1 MNLSDISQMKL
12 LTLASLLVISTAS
25 AADWAQW
32 RGPAFNGT
40 SPEKNLPAKWS
51 QTEGVKWSLDMPGIS
66 GATPIVSGGL
76 VFVMSPDPE
85 NNQWLIAVDRKTGKV
100 AWKHNLAGGA
110 LAKGRG
116 NSTSPSPVTDG
127 KTVWALVGTG
137 QLAAFDFSGK
147 QVWARDLA
155 KDYGKFNINWVY
167 GSSPL
172 LYGGKLYVLVLQR
185 TPADGGYPGIEDAD
199 HGPRESYLLALDPAT
214 GKTLWKHVRPSDA
227 EQETQETYATPIPH
241 TVGGKTQLLIAGG
254 DYLTGHDPETGA
266 ELWRGGGIN
275 NKKGLSGGG
284 FMRLVPSAVA
294 SGDIALVCGPKQS
307 PAIAY
312 RMTGKGDITEKGRAW
327 VFDEKNTPDTCT
339 PAAFDGKFYAL
350 NGDKQ
355 VMTCLDAKTGA
366 KIWQEAF
373 TLDRAKG
380 MEIFRASPTVA
391 DGKIYNIGERGTAVV
406 QNLADGKVLAT
417 ISMGAGDATR
427 SSIAVSDGNLFIRT
441 SEKLWCI
448 GK

>member
-1 MNLSDISQMKL
+1 MKRPILVL
-12 LTLASLLVISTAS
+12 LSLLSVTH

-32 RGPAFNGT
+32 RGPNFNGT
-40 SPEKNLPAKWS
+40 SPETGLPSKWS
-51 QTEGVKWSLDMPGIS
+51 TTEGVKWSLDMPGVS

-76 VFVMSPDPE
+76 VFVMSPDAD
-85 NNQWLIAVDRKTGKV
+85 NKQWLIAVDRKTGKV
-100 AWKHNLAGGA
+100 AWKHNIADGA
-110 LAKGRG
+110 LSKGRG

-127 KTVWALVGTG
+127 RTVWALVGTG

-147 QVWARDLA
+147 EIWTRDLA

-185 TPADGGYPGIEDAD
+185 TPADGSYPGIEEAD
-199 HGPRESYLLALDPAT
+199 KGDRESYLLALDPAK
-214 GKTLWKHVRPSDA
+214 GKTLWMHDRPTDA

-241 TVGGKTQLLIAGG
+241 TVGRKTQILIAGG
-254 DYLTGHDPETGA
+254 DYLTGHDPESGA

-275 NKKGLSGGG
+275 NKKGLGGGG

-294 SGDIALVCGPKQS
+294 AGDIALVCGPKQS
-307 PAIAY
+307 AAIAY
-312 RMTGKGDITEKGRAW
+312 RMDGHGDITEKSRAW

-339 PAAFDGKFYAL
+339 PAAFAGKFYAF

-355 VMTCLDAKTGA
+355 TMTCLDAKTGA
-366 KIWQEAF
+366 KVWQESFA
-373 TLDRAKG
+373 LDRSKG
-380 MEIFRASPTVA
+380 TEIFRASPTIA
-391 DGKIYNIGERGTAVV
+391 DGKIYTIGERATAVV
-406 QNLADGKVLAT
+406 QNLADGKVIAT
-417 ISMGAGDATR
+417 IPMGGGDATR

-441 SEKLWCI
+441 SEMLWCI

>member
-1 MNLSDISQMKL
+1 MKIR
-12 LTLASLLVISTAS
+12 TLASLVVITTAT
-25 AADWAQW
+25 AFAGDWQQW
-32 RGPAFNGT
+32 RGPEFNGT
-40 SPEKNLPAKWS
+40 SPEKNLPSKWS
-51 QTEGVKWSLDMPGIS
+51 QTENVKWSLDLPGIS

-85 NNQWLIAVDRKTGKV
+85 SKQELIAVDRKTGKV
-100 AWKHNLAGGA
+100 AWRQNIADGA

-127 KTVWALVGTG
+127 KTVWAIVGTG

-147 QVWARDLA
+147 EVWRRDLA

-167 GSSPL
+167 GSSPTL
-172 LYGGKLYVLVLQR
+172 FGGKLYVLVLQR
-185 TPADGGYPGIEDAD
+185 TPADGGYPGIEDKD
-199 HGPRESYLLALDPAT
+199 KGPRESYLLALDPKS
-214 GKTLWKHVRPSDA
+214 GKTLWKHIRPTDA
-227 EQETQETYATPIPH
+227 EQETQETYATTIPH

-312 RMTGKGDITEKGRAW
+312 RMDGKGDISEKGRAW
-327 VFDEKNTPDTCT
+327 IFDEKNTPDTCT
-339 PAAFDGKFYAL
+339 PAAHDGKFYVF
-350 NGDKQ
+350 NGDKALL
-355 VMTCLDAKTGA
+355 MTCLDVKTGQ
-366 KIWQEAF
+366 KIWQQPFNLEHS
-373 TLDRAKG
+373 KG
-380 MEIFRASPTVA
+380 AEIFRSSPTVA
-391 DGKIYNIGERGTAVV
+391 DGKIYTIGERGTAVV
-406 QNLADGKVLAT
+406 QNEADGKVIHT
-417 ISMGAGDATR
+417 VPMGSAGETTR

>member
-1 MNLSDISQMKL
+1 MKIR
-12 LTLASLLVISTAS
+12 TIASLIVVTTAAS
-25 AADWAQW
+25 ALAGDWQQW

-40 SPEKNLPAKWS
+40 SPETGLPAKWS
-51 QTEGVKWSLDMPGIS
+51 QTENVKWSLDLPGIS

-76 VFVMSPDPE
+76 VFVMSPDAE
-85 NNQWLIAVDRKTGKV
+85 NQQWLIAVDRKTGKI
-100 AWKHNLAGGA
+100 AWKQNIAGGA

-147 QVWARDLA
+147 EVWRRDLA

-185 TPADGGYPGIEDAD
+185 TPADGGYPGIEEAD
-199 HGPRESYLLALDPAT
+199 KGPRESYLLALDPKS
-214 GKTLWKHVRPSDA
+214 GKTLWKHIRPTDA

-275 NKKGLSGGG
+275 NKKGLGGGG

-312 RMTGKGDITEKGRAW
+312 RMDGKGDISTSGKAW
-327 VFDEKNTPDTCT
+327 EFNEKNTPDTCT
-339 PAAFDGKFYAL
+339 PAALGGKFYVF
-350 NGDKQ
+350 NGDAQ
-355 VMTCLDAKTGA
+355 TMTCLDAKTGA
-366 KIWQEAF
+366 KVWQESF
-373 TLDRAKG
+373 TLDRTKG
-380 MEIFRASPTVA
+380 REIFRSSPTIA
-391 DGKIYNIGERGTAVV
+391 DGKIYVIGERGTAVV
-406 QNLADGKVLAT
+406 ENLADGKVLER
-417 ISMGAGDATR
+417 IPMGSAGETTR

>member
-1 MNLSDISQMKL
+1 MKRPL
-12 LTLASLLVISTAS
+12 LVLLSLLPITH

-32 RGPAFNGT
+32 RGPDFNGT
-40 SPEKNLPAKWS
+40 SPETGLPSKWS
-51 QTEGVKWSLDMPGIS
+51 TTEGVKWSLDMPGVS

-76 VFVMSPDPE
+76 VFVMSPDAD
-85 NNQWLIAVDRKTGKV
+85 NKQWLIAADRKTGKV
-100 AWKHNLAGGA
+100 AWKRNIADGA
-110 LAKGRG
+110 LSKGRG

-127 KTVWALVGTG
+127 RTVWALVGTG

-147 QVWARDLA
+147 EIWKRDLA

-172 LYGGKLYVLVLQR
+172 LHGGKLYVLVLQR
-185 TPADGGYPGIEDAD
+185 TPADGSYPGIEDAD
-199 HGPRESYLLALDPAT
+199 KGDRESYLLALDPAK
-214 GKTLWKHVRPSDA
+214 GKTLWKHVRPTDA

-241 TVGGKTQLLIAGG
+241 TVGGKTQILIAGG

-275 NKKGLSGGG
+275 NKKGLGGGG

-307 PAIAY
+307 AAIAY
-312 RMTGKGDITEKGRAW
+312 RMDGRGDITEKGRAW

-339 PAAFDGKFYAL
+339 PAAFAGKFYAF

-355 VMTCLDAKTGA
+355 TMTCLDAKTGA
-366 KIWQEAF
+366 KVWQESFAV
-373 TLDRAKG
+373 DRSKG
-380 MEIFRASPTVA
+380 TEIFRASPTIA
-391 DGKIYNIGERGTAVV
+391 DGKIYTIGERATAVV
-406 QNLADGKVLAT
+406 QNLADGKVIT
-417 ISMGAGDATR
+417 TVSMGGGDATR